1 MQRLG
6 DEIHLE
12 DDEAR
17 GGQTLHIMRYVLA
30 ISLTL
35 AVITMSAIW
44 IIGALSE
51 QPSSYPVTAEQ
62 HALGS

>member
-6 DEIHLE
+6 DEVHLE

-17 GGQTLHIMRYVLA
+17 GGQTPHVVRYVLA
-30 ISLTL
+30 ISLAM
-35 AVITMSAIW
+35 AVLVLSAVWIW
-44 IIGALSE
+44 RALE
-51 QPSSYPVTAEQ
+51 ERPNSSPVTAVQ